1 MTNPETAPL
10 TRRNAALL
18 AVCAGLASAA
28 LFMLVLSGNVIGLLA
43 AQLIPLPIWLIALA
57 AGSTAAAISVG
68 TATLLLSALIAAP
81 VGIGFL
87 VGFGLP
93 VQFLAWI
100 ALMGRN
106 MPDGGR
112 EWLSTGWLTTAW
124 VACGAVM
131 IVIAIMALPGESG
144 AAEEEIRSAFSRL
157 LGTALG
163 QAGMPADVSDVIEM
177 MAALPAIIVV
187 SWMLV
192 HLVNGVIA
200 QAILVK
206 LGRASRPTPTAASL
220 VLPLD
225 VAAVLAFAAAF
236 GAFGQDPGLAYIGR
250 NLLLI
255 TACAYL
261 LAGFAAAHRWTAAF
275 KHRRWVLGGVYASAV
290 LLQYPL
296 VALTLIGLID
306 QLAQARQRFAGKDP
320 TGV

>member
-1 MTNPETAPL
+1 MPETEPL
-10 TRRNAALL
+10 TRKNAALL

-57 AGSTAAAISVG
+57 AGPTAAAISVG
-68 TATLLLSALIAAP
+68 TAALLLSALIAAP

-93 VQFLAWI
+93 AQFLAWV
-100 ALMGRN
+100 ALMGRS

-112 EWLSTGWLTTAW
+112 EWLSTGWLTSAW
-124 VACGAVM
+124 VACGAVV
-131 IVIAIMALPGESG
+131 IVIAIIALPGEPSV
-144 AAEEEIRSAFSRL
+144 AEEQIRSAFSRL
-157 LGTALG
+157 LETTLG
-163 QAGMPADVSDVIEM
+163 QADMPTEMSGVIEM

-200 QAILVK
+200 QALLVK
-206 LGRASRPTPTAASL
+206 LGRALRPTPAADSL

-225 VAAVLAFAAAF
+225 VAAVLAFSAAF
-236 GAFGQDPGLAYIGR
+236 AAIGQDPGLAYIGR
-250 NLLLI
+250 NLLLV

-261 LAGFAAAHRWTAAF
+261 LAGFAAVHRWTAAF

>member
-1 MTNPETAPL
+1 MPETEPL
-10 TRRNAALL
+10 TRKKAALL

-57 AGSTAAAISVG
+57 AGPTAAAISVG
-68 TATLLLSALIAAP
+68 TAALLLSALIAAP

-93 VQFLAWI
+93 AQFLAWV

-106 MPDGGR
+106 LPGGGR

-124 VACGAVM
+124 VACGAVV
-131 IVIAIMALPGESG
+131 IVIAIFALPGESSV
-144 AAEEEIRSAFSRL
+144 AEEQIQSAFSRL
-157 LGTALG
+157 LETTLG
-163 QAGMPADVSDVIEM
+163 QAGMPTEVSGVIEM
-177 MAALPAIIVV
+177 MAAMPAIIVV

-200 QAILVK
+200 QALLVK
-206 LGRASRPTPTAASL
+206 LGRALRPTPAADSL

-225 VAAVLAFAAAF
+225 VAAVLAFSAAF
-236 GAFGQDPGLAYIGR
+236 AAIGQDPGLAYIGR
-250 NLLLI
+250 NLLLVA
-255 TACAYL
+255 ACAYL
-261 LAGFAAAHRWTAAF
+261 LAGFAAVHRWTAAF

-320 TGV
+320 TGA

>member
-28 LFMLVLSGNVIGLLA
+28 LFMLVLSGNVVGLLA
-43 AQLIPLPIWLIALA
+43 AQMIPLPIWLIALA
-57 AGSTAAAISVG
+57 AGPTAAVISVG
-68 TATLLLSALIAAP
+68 TAALLLSSLIAAP
-81 VGIGFL
+81 VGIGYL

-93 VQFLAWI
+93 VQFLAWV
-100 ALMGRN
+100 ALMGRTL
-106 MPDGGR
+106 PDGGR
-112 EWLSTGWLTTAW
+112 EWVSTGWLTSAW
-124 VACGAVM
+124 VACGAVV
-131 IVIAIMALPGESG
+131 ISIAIVSMPGEPD
-144 AAEEEIRSAFSRL
+144 AAEEQIRSTFSRL
-157 LGTALG
+157 LETTLG
-163 QAGMPADVSDVIEM
+163 QAGMPPEVSGVIEM
-177 MAALPAIIVV
+177 MAAFPAIIVV

-200 QAILVK
+200 QAVLVK
-206 LGRASRPTPTAASL
+206 LGRAMRPTPTAASL

-225 VAAVLAFAAAF
+225 VAAVLAFSAAF

-250 NLLLI
+250 NLLLV

-320 TGV
+320 TDV

>member
-1 MTNPETAPL
+1 MPETAPL

-57 AGSTAAAISVG
+57 AGPTAAAISVG
-68 TATLLLSALIAAP
+68 TAALLLSALIAAP

-93 VQFLAWI
+93 AQFLAWV

-106 MPDGGR
+106 LPDGGR
-112 EWLSTGWLTTAW
+112 EWLSTGWLTSAW
-124 VACGAVM
+124 VACGAVV
-131 IVIAIMALPGESG
+131 IVIAIIALPGEPG
-144 AAEEEIRSAFSRL
+144 VAEEQIRSAFSRL
-157 LGTALG
+157 LETALG
-163 QAGMPADVSDVIEM
+163 QAGMPTEVSGVIEM

-200 QAILVK
+200 QAVLVK
-206 LGRASRPTPTAASL
+206 LGRALRPTPDAASL

-225 VAAVLAFAAAF
+225 VAALLAFAAAF
-236 GAFGQDPGLAYIGR
+236 GAIGQDPGLAYIGR
-250 NLLLI
+250 NLLLV

-261 LAGFAAAHRWTAAF
+261 LAGFAAVHRWTAAF

>member
-1 MTNPETAPL
+1 MTTPETAPL

-28 LFMLVLSGNVIGLLA
+28 LFMLVLSGQLLGLLA
-43 AQLIPLPIWLIALA
+43 AQMIPLPIWLIALA
-57 AGSTAAAISVG
+57 AGPTAAAISVG
-68 TATLLLSALIAAP
+68 TSALLLSALIGAS

-100 ALMGRN
+100 ALMGRTS
-106 MPDGGR
+106 PDGRR
-112 EWLSTGWLTTAW
+112 EWLSTGWLTAAW
-124 VACGAVM
+124 VACGALV
-131 IVIAIMALPGESG
+131 IVSAIIALPGEPSV
-144 AAEEEIRSAFSRL
+144 AEDQIRGTFSRL

-163 QAGMPADVSDVIEM
+163 QAGLPTDVAGVIDM
-177 MAALPAIIVV
+177 MAAMPAIIVV

-200 QAILVK
+200 QAVLVK
-206 LGRASRPTPTAASL
+206 LGRALRPTPTSASL
-220 VLPLD
+220 ILPLD
-225 VAAVLAFAAAF
+225 VAAVLAFSAAF
-236 GAFGQDPGLAYIGR
+236 AAIGQDPGLAYIGR
-250 NLLLI
+250 NLLLV
-255 TACAYL
+255 TACAYM
-261 LAGFAAAHRWTAAF
+261 LAGFAAAHRWTAGF

-296 VALTLIGLID
+296 IALTLIGLID
-306 QLAQARQRFAGKDP
+306 QLAQARQRYAGEDP